1 MEASNNSLPRPT
13 AVVSMDTTNSSKKR
27 KRPKDVPSHTRILAA
42 CDACRVSKTR
52 CDSARP
58 TCAKCAERGV
68 GCHYPDKDPFSI
80 FETWGK
86 KILNAVEEQGRLL
99 SSLSENGFQP
109 RPDQHQMSRL
119 LDMDGDNLETM
130 SRKDTPWTPITGS
143 DMILGW
149 SVFPQE
155 RPVSTFPSSE
165 YAEKPKPSDLEVSNP
180 SPERMFELRDIYI
193 SKIQGKNPIVDADQ
207 LDAHIAYVLENGFGW
222 SATSC
227 LVLLVF
233 ALAAVWGNYPDD
245 ERRNIESDEELD
257 LYPRQRVT
265 MAVPDHRMRES
276 LMYIAMAQKRMST
289 AYLDDSL
296 LGVVCFCL
304 FGMWYQYNIEPI
316 PGWKMFRT
324 ASMMWEAYNLKH
336 SDGKTQRPK
345 QEESLEQ
352 RLYWTCLKSECE
364 VRHELNGLPSCTLQE
379 SSFPYA
385 LPTFPTIESFGQS
398 PVDSTRHE
406 QSTTLSYYYYLAEI
420 SLRRLLNRTRSAAT
434 VLSPNI
440 DSLTA
445 SQLADTLQK
454 LEGQLQQWLDCL
466 PPALRFHIPPDSRPS
481 PDEPELVKLMRERYA
496 EVRELLCRAYLYMC
510 LHGGMRLTRSQVE
523 TFGAHASL
531 GLRLSIYRIQTEN
544 AFFRHPGS
552 WGACRVRFNHAL
564 CLIAAFRGK
573 QAGVESAAHVV
584 VPPLWRECVGMV
596 QERLET
602 WGDQGGGIREMAVL
616 LDWLLKQ

>member
-1 MEASNNSLPRPT
+1 METNNSDSSNINSQPQPDNL
-13 AVVSMDTTNSSKKR
+13 METNSSKKR
-27 KRPKDVPSHTRILAA
+27 KRSKDIPSHTRILAA

-52 CDSARP
+52 CDSVRP
-58 TCAKCAERGV
+58 TCAKCAERGLS
-68 GCHYPDKDPFSI
+68 CKYPDKDPFSI

-86 KILNAVEEQGRLL
+86 KILGAVEEQGRLL
-99 SSLSENGFQP
+99 AALAEGGRNGLHQQ
-109 RPDQHQMSRL
+109 RPDQLARL
-119 LDMDGDNLETM
+119 LDMDGENLETM

-155 RPVSTFPSSE
+155 RPVSTFPATE
-165 YAEKPKPSDLEVSNP
+165 FAEKPKPSDLEVSNP
-180 SPERMFELRDIYI
+180 SPERMFELRDIYM

-207 LDAHIAYVLENGFGW
+207 LDVHIAYVLENGFGW
-222 SATSC
+222 TATSC

-233 ALAAVWGNYPDD
+233 ALAAAWGNYPDD
-245 ERRNIESDEELD
+245 ERRHVETHEQLD
-257 LYPRQRVT
+257 IYPRHRVT

-296 LGVVCFCL
+296 LGVNGVYDV
-304 FGMWYQYNIEPI
+304 GSVQSEA
-316 PGWKMFRT
+316 FRWENAT
-324 ASMMWEAYNLKH
+324 AKARR
-336 SDGKTQRPK
+336 D
-345 QEESLEQ
+345 
-352 RLYWTCLKSECE
+352 E
-364 VRHELNGLPSCTLQE
+364 VRHELNGLPPCTLQE

-398 PVDSTRHE
+398 RVDARHDASTVH
-406 QSTTLSYYYYLAEI
+406 STTLSYYYYLAEI

-434 VLSPNI
+434 VLSPTI

-445 SQLADTLQK
+445 ARLAETMQK

-466 PPALRFHIPPDSRPS
+466 PLALRFHIPPDSHPS
-481 PDEPELVKLMRERYA
+481 PEEPELVKLMRERYA

-510 LHGGMRLTRSQVE
+510 LHGGMRLTRSQAE
-523 TFGAHASL
+523 TFGAQASL
-531 GLRLSIYRIQTEN
+531 GLRLSVYRIQTEN
-544 AFFRHPGS
+544 PFFRHPGS

-564 CLIAAFRGK
+564 CLMAAYRGK
-573 QAGVESAAHVV
+573 QAGVESAAHVL
-584 VPPLWRECVGMV
+584 VPPMWRECVDTV

-602 WGDQGGGIREMAVL
+602 WADQGGGIRELAVL
-616 LDWLLKQ
+616 LDWLKKL

>member
-1 MEASNNSLPRPT
+1 MEANNSLPRP
-13 AVVSMDTTNSSKKR
+13 AAVSMDTSSSKKR

-86 KILNAVEEQGRLL
+86 KILTAVEEQGRLL
-99 SSLSENGFQP
+99 SSLSEGGRNGLQP
-109 RPDQHQMSRL
+109 RPEQLSRL

-180 SPERMFELRDIYI
+180 SPERMFELRDIYM
-193 SKIQGKNPIVDADQ
+193 SKIQAKNPIVDADQ
-207 LDAHIAYVLENGFGW
+207 LDAYIAYVLENGFGW
-222 SATSC
+222 STTSC

-296 LGVVCFCL
+296 LGV
-304 FGMWYQYNIEPI
+304 YNIEPI

-552 WGACRVRFNHAL
+552 WGACRVRFNHGL

-584 VPPLWRECVGMV
+584 VPPQWRECVGMV

-616 LDWLLKQ
+616 LDWLLKL